1 MILEIAKKL
10 IAIPS
15 VTPDDKGC
23 MEVISSLLEPDGF
36 VSLRLDFEDVNNLW
50 MSHGDTGPIL
60 CFLGHTDVVPAGPE
74 AQWDT
79 NPFIPE
85 IKDGYLYGRGAADMK
100 GSIAAM
106 VFALQRFVNDNPN
119 HTGRITLLLTSD
131 EEGIAINGT
140 SRVIDHLGSNG
151 EQITWCVV
159 GEPTSQTQL
168 GDMVKIGRRGS
179 LTGVLKVTGIQGH
192 VAYPNRARNPI
203 HQIIPALNEICNY
216 TWDNGNEF
224 YDPSS
229 LQVSNLNSG
238 TGADNVIPG
247 SVQTR
252 FNIRYSTE
260 TDEST
265 IKSTIEKILGS
276 YNLEYELEWLPS
288 SKPFLTQSGAL
299 VTATKNAIR
308 DVTGIETQLSTTGGT
323 SDGRF
328 VAPTGAEVVELG
340 PVNETI
346 HKVNE
351 CVKVE
356 DLETLSTIYYRIMES
371 LLSK

>member
-23 MEVISSLLEPDGF
+23 MEVICSLLEPDGF
-36 VSLRLDFEDVNNLW
+36 VSSRLDFEDVSNLW
-50 MSHGDTGPIL
+50 MSHGDAGPIL
-60 CFLGHTDVVPAGPE
+60 CFLGHTDVVPPGPE
-74 AQWDT
+74 GQWDT
-79 NPFIPE
+79 DPFIPD

-131 EEGIAINGT
+131 EEGVAINGT
-140 SRVIDHLGSNG
+140 SKVIEHLRSNG

-179 LTGVLKVTGIQGH
+179 LTGVLNVTGIQGH
-192 VAYPNRARNPI
+192 VAYPDRARNPI

-216 TWDNGNEF
+216 TWDNGNQF

-260 TDEST
+260 TEEST

-299 VTATKNAIR
+299 VTATKNAIK
-308 DVTGIETQLSTTGGT
+308 DVTGIESQLSTTGGT

-346 HKVNE
+346 HKINE
-351 CVKVE
+351 CVKVK

>member
-1 MILEIAKKL
+1 
-10 IAIPS
+10 
-15 VTPDDKGC
+15 
-23 MEVISSLLEPDGF
+23 
-36 VSLRLDFEDVNNLW
+36 
-50 MSHGDTGPIL
+50 
-60 CFLGHTDVVPAGPE
+60 
-74 AQWDT
+74 
-79 NPFIPE
+79 
-85 IKDGYLYGRGAADMK
+85 MK

-106 VFALQRFVNDNPN
+106 VFALQRFVNDYPN
-119 HTGRITLLLTSD
+119 HPGRISLLLTSD

-140 SRVIDHLGSNG
+140 SRVIDSLRSNG

-159 GEPTSQTQL
+159 GEPTSQTKI

-179 LTGVLKVTGIQGH
+179 LTGVLNVTGIQGH
-192 VAYPNRARNPI
+192 VAYPDRARNPI

-216 TWDNGNEF
+216 TWDKGNEF

-247 SVQTR
+247 SVKTR

-276 YNLEYELEWLPS
+276 YSLEYEIEWLPS
-288 SKPFLTQSGAL
+288 SKPFLTQSGEL

-308 DVTGIETQLSTTGGT
+308 DITGVEPKLSTTGGT

-356 DLETLSTIYYRIMES
+356 DLETLSTIYYGIMES
-371 LLSK
+371 LLGENKE

>member
-23 MEVISSLLEPDGF
+23 MEVICSLLEPNGF
-36 VSLRLDFEDVNNLW
+36 ISHRLDFEDVSNLW
-50 MSHGDTGPIL
+50 MSHGNEGPIL
-60 CFLGHTDVVPAGPE
+60 CFLGHTDVVPAGPVDE
-74 AQWDT
+74 WGT
-79 NPFIPE
+79 NPFMPE
-85 IKDGYLYGRGAADMK
+85 VMDGYLYGRGAADMK

-106 VFALQRFVNDNPN
+106 VFALQKFVSAYPN
-119 HTGRITLLLTSD
+119 HAGRITLLLTSD
-131 EEGIAINGT
+131 EEGVAINGT
-140 SRVIDHLGSNG
+140 SRVIDHLRANG

-192 VAYPNRARNPI
+192 VAYPDRARNPI

-247 SVQTR
+247 NVQIR

-265 IKSTIEKILGS
+265 IKSTIKKILGS
-276 YNLEYELEWLPS
+276 YSLEYELEWLPS
-288 SKPFLTQSGAL
+288 SKPFLTQSGEL
-299 VTATKNAIR
+299 VTVTKNAIQ
-308 DVTGIETQLSTTGGT
+308 DITGIEPQLSTTGGT

-356 DLETLSTIYYRIMES
+356 DLETLSTIYYQIMES

>member
-23 MEVISSLLEPDGF
+23 MEVICSLLEPDGF
-36 VSLRLDFEDVNNLW
+36 VSSRLDFEDVSNLW
-50 MSHGDTGPIL
+50 MSHGDAGPIL
-60 CFLGHTDVVPAGPE
+60 CFLGHTDVVPPGPKG
-74 AQWDT
+74 QWDAD
-79 NPFIPE
+79 PFIPD

-131 EEGIAINGT
+131 EEGVAINGT
-140 SRVIDHLGSNG
+140 SKVIDHLRSNG

-179 LTGVLKVTGIQGH
+179 LTGVLNVTGIQGH
-192 VAYPNRARNPI
+192 VAYPDRARNPI

-247 SVQTR
+247 SVQSR

-260 TDEST
+260 TEEST
-265 IKSTIEKILGS
+265 IKSTIKKILGN

-308 DVTGIETQLSTTGGT
+308 DVTGIESQLSTTGGT

-328 VAPTGAEVVELG
+328 VAPTGAEVVEIG

-351 CVKVE
+351 CVKIE